1 MNDKSIL
8 YLIISGVLIL
18 IILINGF
25 RYNRLSKELNELK
38 IQSTHQVDSLT
49 YINRELEKQV
59 NGYKQDV
66 IHLEDAIDSLQ
77 KVKNKVIIQKDNVI
91 VSNSVSESVEQLKE
105 NLEK

>member
-1 MNDKSIL
+1 MNNKNVL

-18 IILINGF
+18 IIIINGF
-25 RYNRLSKELNELK
+25 RYNRISRKLNELK

-66 IHLEDAIDSLQ
+66 IQLEDAIDSL
-77 KVKNKVIIQKDNVI
+77 KNVKNKVVIQKDYVV
-91 VSNSVSESVEQLKE
+91 VSNSVSEGVEQLKE